1 MGKSVLNLLSLKYIW
16 ANQVEVQLVD
26 MRLWSSEYISKL
38 EIQILEKAQGV
49 KKSTE
54 HKSRDTGLQQNLP
67 EQSGGNQGSVT
78 NHTAERTKGM
88 WKVTLLFSR
97 STLSSKLLKTS
108 YDSLVLKM
116 HAQGKGAG
124 RAEEPGSRRSSGG
137 GFPPALPGGAR
148 PRRRRP
154 RPRPG
159 PPVPGR
165 SSSFKGRR
173 APLAGS

>member
-1 MGKSVLNLLSLKYIW
+1 
-16 ANQVEVQLVD
+16 
-26 MRLWSSEYISKL
+26 
-38 EIQILEKAQGV
+38 
-49 KKSTE
+49 
-54 HKSRDTGLQQNLP
+54 
-67 EQSGGNQGSVT
+67 
-78 NHTAERTKGM
+78 M

-124 RAEEPGSRRSSGG
+124 RAEEPGSRRFSGG

-173 APLAGS
+173 APLARQLVRSEVTTQESVASWGGILTISATRRRHATQRLAHRSGGWLGSVSAGGRDLGGLTTVPKMPCGVRHGAYHHARSRGGITGRGA